1 MKSGSK
7 FLLLLLALL
16 LALMLYFKLCQHPEP
31 PNCACTPPVPTFTVV
46 PGGIYIQ
53 ADTLGGNAE
62 IKLRVSSVPG
72 NVTILTDTIQAGQ
85 TIFVAIPGNN
95 EQARIQMDYLDPS
108 LRVCPVDVIIQ
119 IIIVMDILVELVPND
134 DVNGKDCIRCLNQQV
149 VSTSN
154 PTFTV
159 PIPTVDK
166 NILNLKIDGNWVSIN
181 YKTAGSGKINVH
193 VCGNDLTASE
203 SGTSI
208 IFKRGRVI
216 QYYMNI
222 SVNDSAQ
229 TLSFSIIKGTGNTN
243 PDTKIM
249 ECTNTDTKPN

>member
-16 LALMLYFKLCQHPEP
+16 LALMLYLKLCQHPEP

-53 ADTLGGNAE
+53 ADTLGGNAA

-72 NVTILTDTIQAGQ
+72 NVTILLDTIQAGQ

-95 EQARIQMDYLDPS
+95 EQVRIQMDYLDPS

-119 IIIVMDILVELVPND
+119 IIIVMDILVELVPNTD
-134 DVNGKDCIRCLNQQV
+134 SSSKDCIRCTNQQV
-149 VSTSN
+149 VTASN

-166 NILNLKIDGNWVSIN
+166 NILNLKIDGNWVSID
-181 YKTAGSGKINVH
+181 YKIGGRGNLKVH
-193 VCGNDLTASE
+193 VCGNDLTASY
-203 SGTSI
+203 SGTTI
-208 IFKRGRVI
+208 TFKRGTVT
-216 QYYMNI
+216 QYEMNI
-222 SVNDSAQ
+222 SVNNSAQ
-229 TLSFSIIKGTGNTN
+229 TISFSIIKGTGNIN

-249 ECTNTDTKPN
+249 QCSNSDTKPN

>member
-16 LALMLYFKLCQHPEP
+16 LALMLYFKLCQQPEP
-31 PNCACTPPVPTFTVV
+31 PNCDCTPPVPTFTVV

-53 ADTLGGNAE
+53 ADTIGGNAA

-95 EQARIQMDYLDPS
+95 EQVRIQMDYLNPS
-108 LRVCPVDVIIQ
+108 LQVCPVDVIIHSF
-119 IIIVMDILVELVPND
+119 IIMDVLVELVPND
-134 DVNGKDCIRCLNQQV
+134 DANNKDCIRCLNQQI
-149 VSTSN
+149 VSTLN

-181 YKTAGSGKINVH
+181 YEIGGRGKLKVH
-193 VCGNDLTASE
+193 VCGNDLTASK
-203 SGTSI
+203 SGTTI
-208 IFKRGRVI
+208 TFKRSTVT
-216 QYYMNI
+216 QYDMNI
-222 SVNDSAQ
+222 SVNNSAQ
-229 TLSFSIIKGTGNTN
+229 TISFSIIKGTGNTN

-249 ECTNTDTKPN
+249 QCSNTDTKPN